1 MTKTELMTA
10 MQAHRLVAVIRS
22 RTAEEALA
30 TARAVGEAGVQ
41 FVEVTFTVPGAAE
54 VIRTLSGE
62 GQVHVGAGTVLSE
75 EQARTGID
83 AGARFLVSPSLELDL
98 VPICREAGVA
108 SIPAG
113 ATPTE
118 IVRALRSGADLVK
131 IFPADCVGGPHF
143 IRQMLGPF
151 PDARFMVSGG
161 VSKENVAE
169 YATLGVT
176 GIVLGSAFLAEVLAR
191 EGHDG
196 LVAKTK
202 EFVELV
208 EEALAAT
215 STAHTSGIRPLPTP
229 SPSGRGSG

>member
-30 TARAVGEAGVQ
+30 TARAVGEAGVR
-41 FVEVTFTVPGAAE
+41 FVEVTFSVPGAAE
-54 VIRTLSGE
+54 VIRTLAGE
-62 GQVHVGAGTVLSE
+62 GEVFVGAGTVLSE
-75 EQARTGID
+75 EQARTGIE
-83 AGARFLVSPSLELDL
+83 AGARFIVSPSLELDL
-98 VPICREAGVA
+98 VPLCREAGVA

-118 IVRALRSGADLVK
+118 VVQALRAGADLVK

-161 VSKENVAE
+161 VNRDNVAE

-176 GIVLGSAFLAEVLAR
+176 GIVLGSAFLADVLAR
-191 EGHDG
+191 EGHAG
-196 LVAKTK
+196 LVARAR
-202 EFVELV
+202 ELV
-208 EEALAAT
+208 TLVDDALGAA
-215 STAHTSGIRPLPTP
+215 AA
-229 SPSGRGSG
+229 

>member
-30 TARAVGEAGVQ
+30 TARAVGEAGVR
-41 FVEVTFTVPGAAE
+41 FVEVTFTVPGAVE
-54 VIRTLSGE
+54 VIRTLAGE

-75 EQARTGID
+75 EQAHTGIE
-83 AGARFLVSPSLELDL
+83 AGARFIVSPSLELDL
-98 VPICREAGVA
+98 VPLCREAGVA

-118 IVRALRSGADLVK
+118 IVRALRAGADLVK
-131 IFPADCVGGPHF
+131 IFPADTAGGPHF

-151 PDARFMVSGG
+151 PEARFMVSGG
-161 VSKENVAE
+161 VNQDNVSE

-176 GIVLGSAFLAEVLAR
+176 GIVLGSAFLADVLAR

-196 LVAKTK
+196 LVAKSR
-202 EFVELV
+202 EFVALV
-208 EEALAAT
+208 DEALSASA
-215 STAHTSGIRPLPTP
+215 S
-229 SPSGRGSG
+229 

>member
-1 MTKTELMTA
+1 MTKTELMSA
-10 MQAHRLVAVIRS
+10 MQARRLVAVIRS

-30 TARAVGEAGVQ
+30 TARAVGEAGVR
-41 FVEVTFTVPGAAE
+41 FVEVTFSVPGAPE
-54 VIRTLSGE
+54 VIRTLAGE

-75 EQARTGID
+75 EQARTGIE
-83 AGARFLVSPSLELDL
+83 AGARFIVSPSLELDL
-98 VPICREAGVA
+98 VPLCREAGVA

-118 IVRALRSGADLVK
+118 VVLAIRAGADLVK

-161 VSKENVAE
+161 VNKGNVAE

-176 GIVLGSAFLAEVLAR
+176 GIVLGSAFLAGVLAR
-191 EGHDG
+191 EGHAG
-196 LVAKTK
+196 LVAEAR
-202 EFVELV
+202 EFVALV
-208 EEALAAT
+208 DDALGAA
-215 STAHTSGIRPLPTP
+215 AA
-229 SPSGRGSG
+229 

>member
-30 TARAVGEAGVQ
+30 TARAVGEAGVR
-41 FVEVTFTVPGAAE
+41 FVEVTFSVPGAAE
-54 VIRTLSGE
+54 VIRTLAADGE
-62 GQVHVGAGTVLSE
+62 VFVGAGTVLSE
-75 EQARTGID
+75 EQARTGIE
-83 AGARFLVSPSLELDL
+83 AGARFIVSPSLELDL
-98 VPICREAGVA
+98 VPLCREAGVA

-118 IVRALRSGADLVK
+118 VVQALRAGADLVK

-161 VSKENVAE
+161 VNQDNVAE

-176 GIVLGSAFLAEVLAR
+176 GIVLGSAFLADVLAR
-191 EGHDG
+191 AGHAG
-196 LVAKTK
+196 LVAKAR
-202 EFVELV
+202 EFVTLV
-208 EEALAAT
+208 DDALGAA
-215 STAHTSGIRPLPTP
+215 AA
-229 SPSGRGSG
+229 

>member
-10 MQAHRLVAVIRS
+10 MQARRLVAVIRS

-30 TARAVGEAGVQ
+30 TARAVGEAGVR
-41 FVEVTFTVPGAAE
+41 FVEVTFSVPRAAE
-54 VIRTLSGE
+54 VIRTLAGE
-62 GQVHVGAGTVLSE
+62 GEVFVGAGTVLSE
-75 EQARTGID
+75 EQARTGIE
-83 AGARFLVSPSLELDL
+83 AGARFIVSPSLELDL
-98 VPICREAGVA
+98 VPLCREAGVA

-118 IVRALRSGADLVK
+118 VVQALRAGADLVK

-161 VSKENVAE
+161 VNKDNVAE

-176 GIVLGSAFLAEVLAR
+176 GIVLGSAFLADVLAR
-191 EGHDG
+191 EGHAG
-196 LVAKTK
+196 LVARAR
-202 EFVELV
+202 EFVTLV
-208 EEALAAT
+208 DDALGAA
-215 STAHTSGIRPLPTP
+215 AA
-229 SPSGRGSG
+229 

>member
-1 MTKTELMTA
+1 MTKTELMAA

-30 TARAVGEAGVQ
+30 TARAVGEAGVK
-41 FVEVTFTVPGAAE
+41 FVEVTFTVPDAAE
-54 VIRTLSGE
+54 VIRTLAGE
-62 GQVHVGAGTVLSE
+62 GQLHVGAGTVLSE
-75 EQARTGID
+75 EQARTGIE
-83 AGARFLVSPSLELDL
+83 AGARFIVSPSLELDP
-98 VPICREAGVA
+98 VPLCREAGVA

-118 IVRALRSGADLVK
+118 VVRAIRAGADLVK

-161 VSKENVAE
+161 VNKDNVAE

-176 GIVLGSAFLAEVLAR
+176 GIVLGSAFLADVLAR
-191 EGHDG
+191 EGHAG
-196 LVAKTK
+196 LAARAR
-202 EFVELV
+202 EFVTLV
-208 EEALAAT
+208 DDALGAA
-215 STAHTSGIRPLPTP
+215 A
-229 SPSGRGSG
+229 

>member
-10 MQAHRLVAVIRS
+10 MQARRLVAVIRS

-30 TARAVGEAGVQ
+30 TARAVGEAGVR
-41 FVEVTFTVPGAAE
+41 FVEVTFSVPGAAE
-54 VIRTLSGE
+54 VIRTLAGE

-75 EQARTGID
+75 EQARAGIE
-83 AGARFLVSPSLELDL
+83 AGARFIVSPSLELDL
-98 VPICREAGVA
+98 VPLCREAGVA

-118 IVRALRSGADLVK
+118 VAQALRAGADLVK

-143 IRQMLGPF
+143 IRQMQGPF

-161 VSKENVAE
+161 VNPDNVVE

-176 GIVLGSAFLAEVLAR
+176 GIVLGSAFLADTLAR

-196 LVAKTK
+196 LVARAR
-202 EFVELV
+202 EFVTLV
-208 EEALAAT
+208 DDALGAR
-215 STAHTSGIRPLPTP
+215 SGDRVA
-229 SPSGRGSG
+229 

>member
-22 RTAEEALA
+22 RTADEALA
-30 TARAVGEAGVQ
+30 TARAVGEAGVK
-41 FVEVTFTVPGAAE
+41 FVEVTFTVPDAAE
-54 VIRTLSGE
+54 VIRTLAGE
-62 GQVHVGAGTVLSE
+62 GQVYVGAGTVLSE
-75 EQARTGID
+75 EQARTGIE
-83 AGARFLVSPSLELDL
+83 AGARFIVSPSLELDL
-98 VPICREAGVA
+98 VPLCREAGVA

-118 IVRALRSGADLVK
+118 VVRAIRAGADLVK

-143 IRQMLGPF
+143 VRQMLGPF

-161 VSKENVAE
+161 VSTENVRE

-176 GIVLGSAFLAEVLAR
+176 GIVLGSVFLADVLGR

-196 LVAKTK
+196 LVAKAG
-202 EFVELV
+202 EFVALV
-208 EEALAAT
+208 EETLASVA
-215 STAHTSGIRPLPTP
+215 S
-229 SPSGRGSG
+229 

>member
-22 RTAEEALA
+22 KSAEEALA
-30 TARAVGEAGVQ
+30 TARAVAEAGVR

-62 GQVHVGAGTVLSE
+62 GEVLVGAGTVLSA
-75 EQARTGID
+75 EQARTGIE
-83 AGARFLVSPSLELDL
+83 AGARFIVSPSLELDL
-98 VPICREAGVA
+98 VPLCREAGVA
-108 SIPAG
+108 SIPAA

-118 IVRALRSGADLVK
+118 VVQALRAGADLVK

-161 VSKENVAE
+161 VNQDNVAE

-191 EGHDG
+191 EGHAG
-196 LVAKTK
+196 LVAKAR
-202 EFVELV
+202 EFVELLGAV
-208 EEALAAT
+208 SRKLA
-215 STAHTSGIRPLPTP
+215 HEQNP
-229 SPSGRGSG
+229 

>member
-83 AGARFLVSPSLELDL
+83 AGARFIVSPSLELDL
-98 VPICREAGVA
+98 VPIAARPGWR
-108 SIPAG
+108 PY
-113 ATPTE
+113 P
-118 IVRALRSGADLVK
+118 RARPRRRS
-131 IFPADCVGGPHF
+131 
-143 IRQMLGPF
+143 
-151 PDARFMVSGG
+151 
-161 VSKENVAE
+161 
-169 YATLGVT
+169 
-176 GIVLGSAFLAEVLAR
+176 
-191 EGHDG
+191 
-196 LVAKTK
+196 
-202 EFVELV
+202 
-208 EEALAAT
+208 
-215 STAHTSGIRPLPTP
+215 
-229 SPSGRGSG
+229 SGRYAAAPTW

>member
-10 MQAHRLVAVIRS
+10 MQTHRLVAVIRS

-30 TARAVGEAGVQ
+30 TARAVGEAGVR
-41 FVEVTFTVPGAAE
+41 FVEVTFTVPDAAE
-54 VIRTLSGE
+54 VIRTLAGE
-62 GQVHVGAGTVLSE
+62 GQVYVGAGTVLSG
-75 EQARTGID
+75 EQARTGIE
-83 AGARFLVSPSLELDL
+83 AGARFIVSPSLELEL
-98 VPICREAGVA
+98 VPLCREAGVA

-118 IVRALRSGADLVK
+118 IVRAVRAGADLVK
-131 IFPADCVGGPHF
+131 IFPADCMGGPHF

-161 VSKENVAE
+161 VSRDNVSE

-176 GIVLGSAFLAEVLAR
+176 GIVLGSAFLAGVLAR

-196 LVAKTK
+196 LVAEAR
-202 EFVELV
+202 EFVTRV
-208 EEALAAT
+208 DGAL
-215 STAHTSGIRPLPTP
+215 SG
-229 SPSGRGSG
+229 S

>member
-22 RTAEEALA
+22 RTADEALA
-30 TARAVGEAGVQ
+30 TARAVGEAGVK
-41 FVEVTFTVPGAAE
+41 FVEVTFTVPDAAD
-54 VIRTLSGE
+54 VIRTLAGE

-75 EQARTGID
+75 EQARTGIE
-83 AGARFLVSPSLELDL
+83 AGARFIVSPSLELDL
-98 VPICREAGVA
+98 VPLCREAGVA

-118 IVRALRSGADLVK
+118 VVRAIRAGADLVK

-161 VSKENVAE
+161 VNKGNVSE
-169 YATLGVT
+169 YVTLGVT
-176 GIVLGSAFLAEVLAR
+176 GIVLGSAFLADVLAR

-196 LVAKTK
+196 LVAEAR
-202 EFVELV
+202 EFVKLV
-208 EEALAAT
+208 DEALAAV
-215 STAHTSGIRPLPTP
+215 PT
-229 SPSGRGSG
+229 RGNHGEHRTDAGM

>member
-22 RTAEEALA
+22 KTAEEALA
-30 TARAVGEAGVQ
+30 TARAVGEAGVR

-54 VIRTLSGE
+54 VIRTLAGE

-75 EQARTGID
+75 EQAHTGIE
-83 AGARFLVSPSLELDL
+83 AGARFIVSPSLELDL
-98 VPICREAGVA
+98 VPLCREAGVA

-118 IVRALRSGADLVK
+118 IVRALRAGADLVK
-131 IFPADCVGGPHF
+131 IFPADTAGGPHF

-151 PDARFMVSGG
+151 PEARFMVSGG
-161 VSKENVAE
+161 VNKDNVVE

-176 GIVLGSAFLAEVLAR
+176 GIVLGSAFLADVLAR

-196 LVAKTK
+196 LVARSK
-202 EFVELV
+202 EFVALV
-208 EEALAAT
+208 DEALSVSA
-215 STAHTSGIRPLPTP
+215 S
-229 SPSGRGSG
+229 

>member
-30 TARAVGEAGVQ
+30 TARAVGEAGVK
-41 FVEVTFTVPGAAE
+41 FVEVTFTVPDAAE
-54 VIRTLSGE
+54 VICTLAGE
-62 GQVHVGAGTVLSE
+62 GQVYVGAGTVLSE
-75 EQARTGID
+75 EQARTGIE
-83 AGARFLVSPSLELDL
+83 AGARFIVSPSLELDL
-98 VPICREAGVA
+98 VPLCREAGVA

-118 IVRALRSGADLVK
+118 VVRAIRAGADLVK

-143 IRQMLGPF
+143 VRQMLGPF

-161 VSKENVAE
+161 VNKDNVAE

-176 GIVLGSAFLAEVLAR
+176 GIVLGSAFLADVLAR
-191 EGHDG
+191 EGHAG
-196 LVAKTK
+196 LVARAR
-202 EFVELV
+202 EFVTLV
-208 EEALAAT
+208 DNALGAA
-215 STAHTSGIRPLPTP
+215 AA
-229 SPSGRGSG
+229 

>member
-30 TARAVGEAGVQ
+30 TARAVGEAGVR
-41 FVEVTFTVPGAAE
+41 FVEVTFSVPGAAE
-54 VIRTLSGE
+54 VIRTLAGE
-62 GQVHVGAGTVLSE
+62 SEVFVGAGTVLSE
-75 EQARTGID
+75 EQARTGIE
-83 AGARFLVSPSLELDL
+83 AGARFIVSPSLELDL
-98 VPICREAGVA
+98 VPLCREAGVA

-118 IVRALRSGADLVK
+118 VVQALRAGADLVK

-161 VSKENVAE
+161 VDKDNVAE

-176 GIVLGSAFLAEVLAR
+176 GIVLGSAFLADVLGR

-196 LVAKTK
+196 LVAKAR
-202 EFVELV
+202 EFVALV
-208 EEALAAT
+208 EDALATVA
-215 STAHTSGIRPLPTP
+215 S
-229 SPSGRGSG
+229 

>member
-1 MTKTELMTA
+1 MTKTELMGA

-30 TARAVGEAGVQ
+30 TARAVGEGGVR

-54 VIRTLSGE
+54 VIRTLAGE
-62 GQVHVGAGTVLSE
+62 GQVCVGAGTVLSE
-75 EQARTGID
+75 EQARTGIE
-83 AGARFLVSPSLELDL
+83 AGARFIVSPSLELDL
-98 VPICREAGVA
+98 VPLCREAGVA

-118 IVRALRSGADLVK
+118 VVRAIRAGADLVK

-161 VSKENVAE
+161 VSKENVSE

-176 GIVLGSAFLAEVLAR
+176 GIVLGSAFLAGVLAR
-191 EGHDG
+191 EGHAG
-196 LVAKTK
+196 LVAEART
-202 EFVELV
+202 FVKLV
-208 EEALAAT
+208 DEALAAV
-215 STAHTSGIRPLPTP
+215 PT
-229 SPSGRGSG
+229 RGNHGKHRTDAGM